1 MGTEAATLTRE
12 LEDFARERG
21 ADLFGV
27 ADLRAA
33 SDLNVSRAGPGAD
46 LPLAVS
52 LAMCLND
59 AIVDG
64 HDPNE
69 GHRQSIYWHH
79 VYDVVTPA
87 LDVLAHDVS
96 RWLAGRRF
104 RAFPVPGSSPY
115 DTERLEGIFSHKLAA
130 HLAGLGWI
138 GKNSLLLTR
147 AFGPRVR
154 LVTVLTDAPLEAGS
168 SLDRRCGRCRV
179 CVDACPVDA
188 FSGTEFQ
195 ADQDREL
202 RFDAFKCSEYRRQH
216 ACGRCVAVCPVGS
229 HRKRRTRSAMTRD
242 R

>member
-12 LEDFARERG
+12 LEGFARERG

-27 ADLRAA
+27 ADVRPAG
-33 SDLNVSRAGPGAD
+33 DLGISQAGPGVD
-46 LPLAVS
+46 FPLAVS
-52 LAMCLND
+52 MAICLND

-64 HDPNE
+64 HDPSE

-87 LDVLAHDVS
+87 LDFLAHDVS
-96 RWLAGRRF
+96 RWLADRRF

-115 DTERLEGIFSHKLAA
+115 DAERLEGIFSHKLAA

-168 SLDRRCGRCRV
+168 SLDRRCGRCTD

-188 FSGTEFQ
+188 FSGVEFQ
-195 ADQDREL
+195 ADQAREL

-229 HRKRRTRSAMTRD
+229 RRKRGTVRRPR
-242 R
+242 